1 MNSFPTINPA
11 LRRLKLGENYN
22 RKYKDERFGG
32 GILKEGV
39 KHAIHIHLTT
49 PIQIYISIF
58 LYIIS
63 QIITFS
69 FSEKKEPLF
78 SNNFINQNIR
88 ADITDRNGNILATS
102 IPAWSVFVDP
112 KEVLQPN
119 KSAKILH
126 KLMPEKDLG
135 TLIKKLNSN
144 KRYEEIDRIASPNR
158 HQLILESGVT
168 GVHFKKINTRVYPKG
183 DIASHILGNV
193 NRDGEGQAGVEIGLN
208 NRLSSSFI
216 RILYSTSNLF
226 NKFV

>member
-1 MNSFPTINPA
+1 MWSN
-11 LRRLKLGENYN
+11 EN
-22 RKYKDERFGG
+22 F
-32 GILKEGV
+32 ILAPLEI
-39 KHAIHIHLTT
+39 KHARKRLLVSCIFV
-49 PIQIYISIF
+49 ISIF

-112 KEVLQPN
+112 KAVLQPN

-135 TLIKKLNSN
+135 VLINKLNSN
-144 KRYEEIDRIASPNR
+144 KRYEEIDWISSP
-158 HQLILESGVT
+158 HSDQ
-168 GVHFKKINTRVYPKG
+168 
-183 DIASHILGNV
+183 
-193 NRDGEGQAGVEIGLN
+193 
-208 NRLSSSFI
+208 
-216 RILYSTSNLF
+216 
-226 NKFV
+226 